1 MKDKGF
7 VAEFKKFITRGN
19 VLDMAIG
26 VIIGGAFNAIV
37 NSLVNDIISPLIGL
51 ATGGIDF
58 ADLAITLVAATA
70 ETEAVTINIG
80 LFINAIINF
89 LVIALTLF
97 VIIRSFNKFNEI
109 RTRKE
114 REEAAKA
121 AAAAPPAKSADILLL
136 EEIRD
141 LLKRQ

>member
-1 MKDKGF
+1 MKDKGI
-7 VAEFKKFITRGN
+7 VAEFRKFITKGN
-19 VLDMAIG
+19 VLDMAVGVMIG
-26 VIIGGAFNAIV
+26 AAFNAIV

-70 ETEAVTINIG
+70 DKPAVTLNIG
-80 LFINAIINF
+80 LFINAVINF

-97 VIIRSFNKFNEI
+97 IIIRSFNKFNEL

-114 REEAAKA
+114 KEA
-121 AAAAPPAKSADILLL
+121 AAAAPAPAPAKSADIILL

-141 LLKRQ
+141 LLKK